1 MDEALRQYLNYF
13 ELPGES
19 QKVDRVMQ
27 VFAGKFVKD
36 NPEVFSSSLGAYQM
50 AYLLMMLQTDAHNPQ
65 VKEKMKLQDFTKLA
79 RGLNDDVELSVEL
92 LSGYY
97 NRILK
102 SPLALPNTEKLK
114 KQAYTNIN
122 IYTF

>member
-13 ELPGES
+13 ELVGES

-36 NPEVFSSSLGAYQM
+36 NPEVFSSSTGAYQM

-65 VKEKMKLQDFTKLA
+65 VKEKMKLQDFSKLA
-79 RGLNDDVELSVEL
+79 RGLNDGSELSAEV
-92 LSGYY
+92 LSGLY

-102 SPLALPNTEKLK
+102 HPLALATTEKLK
-114 KQAYTNIN
+114 RQAYINCNI
-122 IYTF
+122 